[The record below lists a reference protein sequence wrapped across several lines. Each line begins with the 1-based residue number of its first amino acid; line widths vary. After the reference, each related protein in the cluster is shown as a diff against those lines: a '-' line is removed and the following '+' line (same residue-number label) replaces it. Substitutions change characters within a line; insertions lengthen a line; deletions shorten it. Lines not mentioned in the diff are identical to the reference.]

1 MSSVCGAGR
10 LPTAGLSKIDGT
22 ATALGPKAGSGIYF
36 PPYPL
41 VESTDM
47 GHWQGL
53 GLVHGV
59 GIGYCV
65 EGMATPGRWWV
76 ELILPPGLP

>member
-1 MSSVCGAGR
+1 MSSVCEAGQ
-10 LPTAGLSKIDGT
+10 LLTAGLFKIDGT
-22 ATALGPKAGSGIYF
+22 AAALGSKAGSGIYF

-41 VESTDM
+41 DELTDM
-47 GHWQGL
+47 GHCQGL

-76 ELILPPGLP
+76 E